1 MEDCSMR
8 DITLINATDFE
19 ILAPAITLSTDS
31 RYAYCPSHSRALFS
45 SRLSRRGEKS
55 PTKRVIESAKGKM
68 KRAMMI
74 YLIRG
79 ISD

>member
-31 RYAYCPSHSRALFS
+31 RYAYCPSHSRPVFS
-45 SRLSRRGEKS
+45 SPSSFSTRRKIPYE
-55 PTKRVIESAKGKM
+55 ESN
-68 KRAMMI
+68 
-74 YLIRG
+74 
-79 ISD
+79 